1 MPAMNRIRWTLFA
14 LLALLLAACG
24 GMPHKKVDMVAEY
37 GNAVRWSDWDTAWNY
52 IDPATRKTTSLPE
65 EERDRLKDTKVT
77 GYDVRTTSP
86 QPDGTAR
93 QLVEIRY
100 IDQATQV
107 EKTYRDVQIWRT
119 DDNGEHWWLTTG
131 LPTF

>member
-14 LLALLLAACG
+14 LLALMLAACAAV
-24 GMPHKKVDMVAEY
+24 PHKKVDMVGDY
-37 GNAVRWSDWDTAWNY
+37 GNAVRWSDWDAAWKY
-52 IDPATRKTTSLPE
+52 IDPAKRDSISLPE
-65 EERDRLKDTKVT
+65 AESERLKDTKVT
-77 GYDVRTTSP
+77 GYTVRTNEAL
-86 QPDGTAR
+86 PDGTVR
-93 QLVEIRY
+93 QVVEIRY

-107 EKTYRDVQIWRT
+107 EKSVRDTQLWRT